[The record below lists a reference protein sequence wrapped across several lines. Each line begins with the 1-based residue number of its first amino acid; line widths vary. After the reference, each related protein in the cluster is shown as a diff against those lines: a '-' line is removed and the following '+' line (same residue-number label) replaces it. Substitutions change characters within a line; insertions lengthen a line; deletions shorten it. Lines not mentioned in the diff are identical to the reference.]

1 MCVDHCTTHHPIL
14 CIVPPHMLQAIAEQ
28 GTQAQREF
36 AIDTLRATAQ
46 FRGERRFEP
55 LIRSLEGIQSR
66 PGIVRKI
73 YDAQNQKQLPGKLV
87 RSEGEPSL
95 ADVAANEAYDGAGH
109 TYDLYKDAYGRDS
122 IDDAGM
128 DILSVVHYGVGYDN
142 AFWNGKYMVYG
153 DGDEDLPEAQRL
165 FNRFTIALD
174 VIGHELT
181 HGVVTYTANLYYYE
195 QSGAL
200 NESFADVFG
209 ILTKQRTLGQTA
221 AESDWIIGAGLFTP
235 NVQGI
240 GIRSMS
246 NPGTAYND
254 PVLGRDPQPGHMN
267 NYVNTTA
274 DNGGVHINSGIP
286 NRAFYVTALEM
297 GGNAWEKAGRIWYV
311 TLRNHLTARATF
323 QQAADHTYA
332 VAATLYGAGSRE
344 QQAVRSGWREVGIFT
359 GADAPP
365 DNPSG
370 NRGCLPTVAALFRP
384 GQNRK

>member
-1 MCVDHCTTHHPIL
+1 MCQDHHTAHNPIL
-14 CIVPPHMLQAIAEQ
+14 CIVPPHMLQSIAEQ
-28 GTQAQREF
+28 GTKEQREF

-73 YDAQNQKQLPGKLV
+73 YDAQNKKELPGKLV
-87 RSEGEPSL
+87 RSEGEPPL

-109 TYDLYKDAYGRDS
+109 TYDLYKEAYGRDS
-122 IDDAGM
+122 IDDDGM
-128 DILSVVHYGVGYDN
+128 DILSVVHYGEGYDN

-221 AESDWIIGAGLFTP
+221 AEADWTIGAGLFTP
-235 NVQGI
+235 NVQGT

-323 QQAADHTYA
+323 QQAADHTYV

-359 GADAPP
+359 GADAPQE
-365 DNPSG
+365 NPSG

-384 GQNRK
+384 GQNKR